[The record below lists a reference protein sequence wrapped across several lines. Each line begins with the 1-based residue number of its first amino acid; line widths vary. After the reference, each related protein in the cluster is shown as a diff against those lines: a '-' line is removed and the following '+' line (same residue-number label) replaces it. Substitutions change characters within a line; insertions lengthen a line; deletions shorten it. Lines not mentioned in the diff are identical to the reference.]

1 MKPITADAHPSVS
14 NGTPNGHA
22 PGSSEFFDPQLERAR
37 FRSRL
42 PVFSDE
48 SSATEY
54 TSDEDA
60 PDDGK
65 CVESKPNDTRRSQ
78 EQAPSSVASP
88 SLTNI
93 KSERL
98 ATSQQAVPSL
108 NGLISIEVTPAC
120 TSISI
125 PRAGSKSTPV
135 IERHEIKDGKKIV
148 VLDLGDSDE
157 EAEDLSTEMLP
168 LCSDCK
174 HKVLNDPSLYQAL
187 LEKSQAGSRQ
197 VPSQVS
203 SQVAP
208 SHARKVETL
217 APQVYTEFALFF
229 FLYYIFY
236 VCLEYC
242 LAFLATSTASNCLPL
257 ISSMVHYRCI
267 R

>member
-1 MKPITADAHPSVS
+1 MKPITADNHPSVS

-22 PGSSEFFDPQLERAR
+22 PGSSEFVDPQLERAR
-37 FRSRL
+37 FRSRY
-42 PVFSDE
+42 PVFSEE

-54 TSDEDA
+54 TSDGDA
-60 PDDGK
+60 PDDGN
-65 CVESKPNDTRRSQ
+65 CVESRPNDTRSQ
-78 EQAPSSVASP
+78 DQAPSSVASP

-98 ATSQQAVPSL
+98 VTSQQAVPSR
-108 NGLISIEVTPAC
+108 NGLSSIEVTPGC

-125 PRAGSKSTPV
+125 PRSGSKSTPV
-135 IERHEIKDGKKIV
+135 IERHEIKDGKEIV

-157 EAEDLSTEMLP
+157 EAEDLPTERLP

-187 LEKSQAGSRQ
+187 LEKSQAGSRE

-208 SHARKVETL
+208 SHARKAETL
-217 APQVYTEFALFF
+217 ASQVYTEFALFF
-229 FLYYIFY
+229 SLYYMFY
-236 VCLEYC
+236 VCLDSC
-242 LAFLATSTASNCLPL
+242 LAFVATSTSSNQLYGSL
-257 ISSMVHYRCI
+257 SIY
-267 R
+267 